1 MRGPT
6 LGETIQE
13 HQVRESRRSRNIES
27 RIKLLPNE
35 VTGAEHLP
43 PRSMRTRVLAL
54 LTLLPHLAMSFSA
67 GPLAAFAAPR
77 VKQAYASAA
86 ASPYSHLQTAPFEEC
101 LAAAPFFC
109 DQVQQHPAKLEDE
122 EISAG
127 LLCLLSSS
135 NGLRAFFLSYLSD
148 PDFTVADSIP
158 PPPSLLTSLDTVCST
173 ASATKF
179 VSQLLLQYAA
189 DTHPTTAL
197 ARRFD
202 PLSRSCSP
210 RPSAAQKHRDAGR
223 LDGRAP
229 KSKQLGGR
237 GGCDT
242 LVPPRGPPRRFHRI
256 FWVRRRSRL
265 APRAAHGAG
274 ACVRRACERR
284 ACGGVRRRACV
295 QAAG

>member
-1 MRGPT
+1 
-6 LGETIQE
+6 
-13 HQVRESRRSRNIES
+13 
-27 RIKLLPNE
+27 
-35 VTGAEHLP
+35 
-43 PRSMRTRVLAL
+43 MRTRVLAL

-148 PDFTVADSIP
+148 PDFTVADSTP
-158 PPPSLLTSLDTVCST
+158 PPSSLLTSLDTVCST

-179 VSQLLLQYAA
+179 VSQLLLQNIAMPVASTVAHRRASSSEGEAA
-189 DTHPTTAL
+189 AT
-197 ARRFD
+197 
-202 PLSRSCSP
+202 RSY
-210 RPSAAQKHRDAGR
+210 R
-223 LDGRAP
+223 
-229 KSKQLGGR
+229 
-237 GGCDT
+237 
-242 LVPPRGPPRRFHRI
+242 
-256 FWVRRRSRL
+256 
-265 APRAAHGAG
+265 RAALLAG
-274 ACVRRACERR
+274 FIASSGSEDAVALPRVLRTE
-284 ACGGVRRRACV
+284 
-295 QAAG
+295 QAAFASSLQYEMTGGASGEKDFLWIGSIARWAYDQEQLTAIAEAITFDAVDVAPPLAEA